1 MARKQILT
9 NENIRNDIKNVLKRP
24 ATSSHAEHHK
34 EMLPL
39 LVFSAILL
47 AAMVIFQN
55 YYKLILLIGLIFIA
69 AYLIIDHLRK
79 RNKINN
85 ISIDDYEIKEEHV
98 SHIKEEIY
106 STDHKIHASSTV
118 RNIHTAHVYIMYFE
132 NGKSWNIPKDN
143 YTWSGEHP
151 MSDRTLC
158 QSTHPRDLFLT
169 VTKKDTGEIVMAYP
183 TEYFEYKN

>member
-9 NENIRNDIKNVLKRP
+9 NENIRTDIKNALKRP
-24 ATSSHAEHHK
+24 ANPAHAEHHK

-85 ISIDDYEIKEEHV
+85 NGLHRIFTFASHFLYLFKFEILFYV
-98 SHIKEEIY
+98 S
-106 STDHKIHASSTV
+106 
-118 RNIHTAHVYIMYFE
+118 F
-132 NGKSWNIPKDN
+132 
-143 YTWSGEHP
+143 
-151 MSDRTLC
+151 
-158 QSTHPRDLFLT
+158 
-169 VTKKDTGEIVMAYP
+169 
-183 TEYFEYKN
+183 